1 MKKAELPLP
10 DRRNAVSIITCTKR
24 PECLKNLFANYAR
37 QKYAKKELIVILNND
52 KLRIDSYVEAAKA
65 HKHVRVYRKPGRL
78 PLGACL
84 NYGVSLASYGL
95 IAKFDDDDYY
105 APEYLADSVR
115 AMITA
120 KADIVGKRAHYMYL
134 SGKKRLLLRY
144 PNKANQT
151 VPLVQGATL
160 LVKRSVFGRVAFPRL
175 NRGECVQFCAD
186 SLAKGFRIFAG
197 SPAYFLAVRRDRSKG
212 HTWKVSAASLMSRNA
227 KVLRGTRHLPDAIRT
242 VTARPPVSVSP
253 QSRQA
258 SPTN

>member
-1 MKKAELPLP
+1 MKTAKLPLP
-10 DRRNAVSIITCTKR
+10 DRRSAVSIITCTKR

-37 QKYAKKELIVILNND
+37 QKYTKKELIVILNND

-65 HKHVRVYRKPGRL
+65 HKNVRVYRKPERL

-84 NYGVSLASYGL
+84 NYGVSLAGYGL

-105 APEYLADSVR
+105 GPEYLADSVR
-115 AMITA
+115 TMITA

-134 SGKKRLLLRY
+134 SGKRRLLLRY
-144 PNKANQT
+144 PNKANQQ

-160 LVKRSVFGRVAFPRL
+160 LVKRSVFDRVAFPRL

-197 SPAYFLAVRRDRSKG
+197 SPAYFLAIRRDRSKG

-242 VTARPPVSVSP
+242 ASSPPRYP
-253 QSRQA
+253 
-258 SPTN
+258 